1 MNIKKISKQKGL
13 IGKNP
18 QQMLFAEEVPTI
30 KNLYPPDSKRERI
43 ENKLK
48 NLIHEELKL
57 GSVVSYVG
65 NRNVPFLEKEPG
77 KLGKENLKIIECVY
91 NALIKD
97 KKMQKQIERIKE
109 HKWLNGYKARRKD
122 YNINKKRVPT
132 SGFFLLGY

>member
-1 MNIKKISKQKGL
+1 MSLRKIAMQKELTGN
-13 IGKNP
+13 NP
-18 QQMLFAEEVPTI
+18 QQTLFAVEITTI
-30 KNLYPPDSKRERI
+30 KTLYPPDSTRQEI
-43 ENKLK
+43 EHKFK

-65 NRNVPFLEKEPG
+65 NKNVPFLEKELG

-109 HKWLNGYKARRKD
+109 HKWLKVMENEEND
-122 YNINKKRVPT
+122 N
-132 SGFFLLGY
+132 S